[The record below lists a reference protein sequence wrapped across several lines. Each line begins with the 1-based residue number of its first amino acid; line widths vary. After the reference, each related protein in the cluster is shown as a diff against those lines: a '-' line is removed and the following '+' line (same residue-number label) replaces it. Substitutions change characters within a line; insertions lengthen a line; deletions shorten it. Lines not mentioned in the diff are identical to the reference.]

1 MDRQQVIG
9 LVMMLLLLTVYF
21 TFFAPETPVTEP
33 PQATSPQSISA
44 QADSVVEEVEE
55 EQTSEADSVRDTA
68 LREKFGSLS
77 AIASGEEQEVTLEND
92 DMKVAISSKGGFI
105 SYVELKNYQ
114 TYDGNP
120 LVLLDKQSSQIN
132 LTFEGQ
138 NRKFNLNDFY
148 FTPSLS
154 SETISGE
161 DSLNLTLRASIGN
174 GRYIQHTYTFR
185 GKGHQIGYTLETEGL
200 GDVLA
205 KTPAVLEWKNEI
217 KKVEKDLKDSRIR
230 TTINYYTA
238 VDEFDYLSAT
248 SEGLTEAS
256 LGESLKWV
264 TIKQKFFTSGI
275 ISNDNFAGGY
285 VATKYSESDT
295 AFVKSALVNLS
306 LSAEK
311 WSGDG
316 FSGKWYFGPND
327 YHILKNVAVD
337 FDENVEL
344 GWGILGWIN
353 KGFIIH
359 IFNFLESF
367 IGNYGIII
375 ILVVILIRI
384 ILFPLNYKSY
394 MSMAKMKVLKP
405 EIDEIKEKFPDDMQ
419 KQQAE
424 TMSLYQKVGI
434 NPLSGCIPMLLQ
446 MPILF
451 AMFYFF
457 PNYIDLR
464 QESFLWAHDLST
476 YDSVLSLPFTIP
488 FYGDHVSL
496 FTLLMTA
503 STILYTWS
511 NSQMTTVQGPMKTL
525 QYIMPITFLF
535 FLNSYSAGLTYYYF
549 VTNILS
555 FAQQAVIK
563 KFVDEDKIKAKL
575 EENRKK
581 NVNKK
586 KSTFQQRLEE
596 AMKAGEAT
604 RKKK

>member
-1 MDRQQVIG
+1 MVLM
-9 LVMMLLLLTVYF
+9 LVLLTVYF
-21 TFFAPETPVTEP
+21 TFFAPEPPAPEP
-33 PQATSPQSISA
+33 PQATSTESIAA
-44 QADSVVEEVEE
+44 QADSLVTKEE
-55 EQTSEADSVRDTA
+55 TSTAVGDSARNSA
-68 LREKFGSLS
+68 LTERFGSFS
-77 AIASGEEQEVTLEND
+77 AIASGQEEEISLEND
-92 DMKVAISSKGGFI
+92 DVKIKVSTKGGFI
-105 SYVELKNYQ
+105 SYVELKKYQ
-114 TYDGNP
+114 TYQGKP
-120 LVLLDKQSSQIN
+120 LVLLDRQSSQFD
-132 LTFEGQ
+132 LSFEGE
-138 NRKFNLNDFY
+138 NRKFNLADFY
-148 FTPSLS
+148 FTPSTGS
-154 SETISGE
+154 RTISGE
-161 DSLNLTLRASIGN
+161 DSLTLNLRASVGN
-174 GRYIQHTYTFR
+174 GRFIEHTYTLR
-185 GKGHQIGYTLETEGL
+185 GQGYQIGYSLKTQGLENSITN
-200 GDVLA
+200 A
-205 KTPAVLEWKNEI
+205 PALLEWKSDI
-217 KKVEKDLKDSRIR
+217 KKVEKDIRDARAR
-230 TTINYYTA
+230 TTIHYYTTTEEA
-238 VDEFDYLSAT
+238 DNLSAT
-248 SEGLTEAS
+248 SEGLVEAS

-264 TIKQKFFTSGI
+264 SIKQKFFTSGL
-275 ISNDNFAGGY
+275 ISSGTFGGGY
-285 VATKYSESDT
+285 VATRYTEGDT

-306 LSAEK
+306 LGPGKLKTE
-311 WSGDG
+311 G
-316 FSGKWYFGPND
+316 FNGKWYFGPND
-327 YHILKNVAVD
+327 FHQLKNVAPD
-337 FDENVEL
+337 FDENVEF

-353 KGFIIH
+353 KGFTIH
-359 IFNFLESF
+359 VFNFLESF
-367 IGNYGIII
+367 LGNYGIII
-375 ILVVILIRI
+375 ILVVILIRL

-405 EIDEIKEKFPDDMQ
+405 EIDEIKEKYPDDMQ

-476 YDSVLSLPFTIP
+476 YDSVLNLPFTIP

-511 NSQMTTVQGPMKTL
+511 NAQMTSVQGPMKTL
-525 QYIMPITFLF
+525 QYIMPVTFLF

-549 VTNILS
+549 ISNIIS
-555 FAQQAVIK
+555 FGQQAVIK

-581 NVNKK
+581 NANKK

-596 AMKAGEAT
+596 AMKANEAA

>member
-1 MDRQQVIG
+1 M
-9 LVMMLLLLTVYF
+9 VMMLILLTVYF
-21 TFFAPETPVTEP
+21 TFFAPETPVTEEP
-33 PQATSPQSISA
+33 KATTEESIAA
-44 QADSVVEEVEE
+44 QADSVVESAPELA
-55 EQTSEADSVRDTA
+55 TPEADSVRDSA
-68 LREKFGSLS
+68 LKERFGSF
-77 AIASGEEQEVTLEND
+77 AAVASGEETEVMLEND
-92 DMKVAISSKGGFI
+92 DMKVSINTRGGFI
-105 SYVELKNYQ
+105 SFVELKNFV
-114 TYDGNP
+114 THDGRP
-120 LVLLDKQSSQIN
+120 LVLIDKQSGSIN

-148 FTPSLS
+148 FKPSVS
-154 SETISGE
+154 SVKVAGN
-161 DSLNLTLRASIGN
+161 DSLTVTLTATLGAGQ
-174 GRYIQHTYTFR
+174 YLQHTYSF
-185 GKGHQIGYTLETEGL
+185 KGEGYEIGYALETEGL
-200 GDVLA
+200 DSYIDN
-205 KTPAVLEWKNEI
+205 KPAVIEWKNEV
-217 KKVEKDLKDSRIR
+217 KKVEKDIRDARIR
-230 TTINYYTA
+230 TTINYYTT

-264 TIKQKFFTSGI
+264 AIKQKFFTSGL
-275 ISNDNFAGGY
+275 ISSSNFAGGY
-285 VATKYSESDT
+285 VATRYAEADT
-295 AFVKSALVNLS
+295 SFVKSALINLS
-306 LSAEK
+306 LSGEK
-311 WSGDG
+311 WRGDG
-316 FSGKWYFGPND
+316 FEGKWYFGPND
-327 YHILKNVAVD
+327 YVPLKRVAPD
-337 FDENVEL
+337 FDKNIEL

-353 KGFIIH
+353 KGFTIH
-359 IFNFLESF
+359 VFNFLERF
-367 IGNYGIII
+367 IGSYGLII

-457 PNYIDLR
+457 PNYLGLR

-476 YDSVLSLPFTIP
+476 YDSILNLPFTIP

-549 VTNILS
+549 ITNILS
-555 FAQQAVIK
+555 FGQQAVIK
-563 KFVDEDKIKAKL
+563 RFVNEDKIKAKL

-581 NVNKK
+581 NLNKK

-596 AMKAGEAT
+596 AMKANEAN